1 MDCITSRGRQSEFPV
16 VSRWKLRIEIRELF
30 HAFSCYTV
38 FATIV
43 SSMLPPS
50 RVLII
55 RINFAQMIYSRI
67 MQCSQSGIHGLNPTA
82 S

>member
-1 MDCITSRGRQSEFPV
+1 MLSRVIPY
-16 VSRWKLRIEIRELF
+16 L
-30 HAFSCYTV
+30 HH
-38 FATIV
+38 